1 MKSIKILL
9 TLPAVALL
17 MLLIFAVIAALVLPA
32 LVCAALIRTH
42 KALETMLDC
51 LVEDIKTYIAEN

>member
-1 MKSIKILL
+1 MKAVKILL

-17 MLLIFAVIAALVLPA
+17 MLLIFAVIAALISPA
-32 LVCAALIRTH
+32 LVCAALIRAH
-42 KALETMLDC
+42 KVLETMLNC